1 MKKICALLLVLC
13 LLPCVASATEVE
25 AYNERLAAFE
35 QRFRDAVAGTEN
47 ETWSAAYEEPVTIT
61 TASSYGATMDVAVSK
76 WGELYG
82 ETWNDNRFTKIYKD
96 VFNIDLQYNWWAS
109 DSDYEQKLRLEM
121 ASNNLPDLTLVTN
134 QSDLAQLAESGMILD
149 LTDMI
154 DEYASTW
161 DKETWQTDG
170 GILMGMATYDDAV
183 YGLPIVQAS
192 TDEFSYLWLRKD
204 WMDALGLANPTT
216 FDDLVTIMDAF
227 MAADFDGNGVDDT
240 IGIGID
246 KDLWYSTRGLFSAFQ
261 AYPQYWIEKD
271 GALEWGG
278 ISEENKAALQFLAD
292 LYAKGYI
299 DPEFVTEDNTTMLE
313 SVISGNCGVV
323 YGGHWLG
330 HTFGDCK
337 ELDENADWTCVK
349 LPSVNGEDVYSPVK
363 SYYRGWVVISSK
375 CEHPEAVFKILGITT
390 YAQQCD
396 PDCQWLCSEE
406 NISYWYSPCKTN
418 LSATFNA
425 DAYEKLLY
433 AFETGDTSNFDGV
446 AQTYWDQLHG
456 EYPYEWDL
464 MFGPEEDA
472 AMQLLKESI
481 ENDRI
486 FFDAFTGAQSD
497 YMLERWETIL
507 SEELIAYTK
516 IIIGKTTVEEGF
528 ADWVNTFNS
537 LGGDRITQEVN
548 EWYAEQQ

>member
-183 YGLPIVQAS
+183 YGLPCA
-192 TDEFSYLWLRKD
+192 
-204 WMDALGLANPTT
+204 G
-216 FDDLVTIMDAF
+216 
-227 MAADFDGNGVDDT
+227 
-240 IGIGID
+240 
-246 KDLWYSTRGLFSAFQ
+246 
-261 AYPQYWIEKD
+261 QY
-271 GALEWGG
+271 
-278 ISEENKAALQFLAD
+278 
-292 LYAKGYI
+292 
-299 DPEFVTEDNTTMLE
+299 
-313 SVISGNCGVV
+313 
-323 YGGHWLG
+323 
-330 HTFGDCK
+330 
-337 ELDENADWTCVK
+337 
-349 LPSVNGEDVYSPVK
+349 
-363 SYYRGWVVISSK
+363 R
-375 CEHPEAVFKILGITT
+375 
-390 YAQQCD
+390 
-396 PDCQWLCSEE
+396 
-406 NISYWYSPCKTN
+406 
-418 LSATFNA
+418 
-425 DAYEKLLY
+425 
-433 AFETGDTSNFDGV
+433 
-446 AQTYWDQLHG
+446 
-456 EYPYEWDL
+456 
-464 MFGPEEDA
+464 
-472 AMQLLKESI
+472 
-481 ENDRI
+481 
-486 FFDAFTGAQSD
+486 
-497 YMLERWETIL
+497 
-507 SEELIAYTK
+507 
-516 IIIGKTTVEEGF
+516 
-528 ADWVNTFNS
+528 
-537 LGGDRITQEVN
+537 
-548 EWYAEQQ
+548 